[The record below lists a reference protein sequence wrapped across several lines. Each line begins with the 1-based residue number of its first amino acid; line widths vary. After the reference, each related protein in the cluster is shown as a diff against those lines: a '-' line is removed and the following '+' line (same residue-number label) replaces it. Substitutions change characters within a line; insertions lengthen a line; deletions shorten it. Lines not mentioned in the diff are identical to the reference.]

1 MPKYVKG
8 TPLTTEELHALREYM
23 KEMQA
28 LKDEEPE
35 NLMTA
40 EHAALW
46 DEVMEALE
54 ESVPAT
60 PADSSSPSTLPPL

>member
-28 LKDEEPE
+28 LQAEEPE
-35 NLMTA
+35 ELTA
-40 EHAALW
+40 EQW
-46 DEVMEALE
+46 DEAWQTIQTTGEI
-54 ESVPAT
+54 
-60 PADSSSPSTLPPL
+60 PPKYRRE